1 MEKTR
6 LSTRARAVRALLSI
20 LALLIAAAG
29 PALADHKRAAS
40 IPTAALIQPADF
52 AATLNASPTRKPL
65 ILQVGF
71 RKAYQQAHIPGSEYV
86 GAASEEDGVKVLR
99 NRVVK
104 VRKDSA
110 IVIYCGCCPWSKC
123 PNIAAAYDALQDLGF
138 KNVKVIYI
146 AEDFGTNWVDQGF
159 PTAKGS

>member
-1 MEKTR
+1 M
-6 LSTRARAVRALLSI
+6 
-20 LALLIAAAG
+20 LAIFSGAAG
-29 PALADHKRAAS
+29 PALADHKPAAS
-40 IPTAALIQPADF
+40 IPAAALMQPAEF
-52 AATLNASPTRKPL
+52 AATLNALDAPQPL

-71 RKAYQQAHIPGSEYV
+71 RKAYLQAHIPGSEYV

-99 NRVVK
+99 GRVAK
-104 VRKDSA
+104 LRKDSA

-123 PNIAAAYDALQDLGF
+123 PNIAAAYEALHDLGF

-146 AEDFGTNWVDQGF
+146 ADDFGTNWVDQGF

>member
-1 MEKTR
+1 M
-6 LSTRARAVRALLSI
+6 STRTSAVGALLGI
-20 LALLIAAAG
+20 LAILIGAAG
-29 PALADHKRAAS
+29 RVLADHKPASS

-52 AATLNASPTRKPL
+52 AAALNAPATSKPL

-71 RKAYQQAHIPGSEYV
+71 RKAYLQAHIPGSEYV

-99 NRVVK
+99 ERVATLH
-104 VRKDSA
+104 KDRA

-123 PNIAAAYDALQDLGF
+123 PNIAAAYEALQHLGF

-146 AEDFGTNWVDQGF
+146 ADDFGTNWVDQGF

>member
-1 MEKTR
+1 M
-6 LSTRARAVRALLSI
+6 STRTSAVGALLFI
-20 LALLIAAAG
+20 LAILIGAVG
-29 PALADHKRAAS
+29 PALADHKPAAS

-52 AATLNASPTRKPL
+52 AVTLNASAAPKPL

-71 RKAYQQAHIPGSEYV
+71 RKAYLQAHIPGSEYA
-86 GAASEEDGVKVLR
+86 GPASVEDGVKVLR
-99 NRVVK
+99 ERVAK
-104 VRKDSA
+104 LSKDSA

-138 KNVKVIYI
+138 KNVKVVYI
-146 AEDFGTNWVDQGF
+146 ADDFGTNWVDQGF

>member
-1 MEKTR
+1 
-6 LSTRARAVRALLSI
+6 LSTRTSVVGALLRI
-20 LALLIAAAG
+20 LAILAGAAG
-29 PALADHKRAAS
+29 PVLADHKPAAS

-52 AATLNASPTRKPL
+52 AAALNAPATSKPL

-71 RKAYQQAHIPGSEYV
+71 RKAYLQAHIPGSEYV

-99 NRVVK
+99 ERVATLP
-104 VRKDSA
+104 KDRA

-123 PNIAAAYDALQDLGF
+123 PNIAAAYDTLQQLGF
-138 KNVKVIYI
+138 TNVKVIYI
-146 AEDFGTNWVDQGF
+146 ADDFGTNWVDQGF

>member
-1 MEKTR
+1 
-6 LSTRARAVRALLSI
+6 LSTRTSVVGALLRI
-20 LALLIAAAG
+20 LAILAGAAG
-29 PALADHKRAAS
+29 PVLADHKPAAS

-52 AATLNASPTRKPL
+52 AAALNAPATSKPL

-71 RKAYQQAHIPGSEYV
+71 RKAYLQAHIPGSEYV

-99 NRVVK
+99 ERVATLH
-104 VRKDSA
+104 KDRA

-123 PNIAAAYDALQDLGF
+123 PNIAAAYDTLQQLGF
-138 KNVKVIYI
+138 TNVKVIYI
-146 AEDFGTNWVDQGF
+146 ADDFGTNWVDQGF